1 MQAHKDYRGGWASKL
16 TTVPQDRFGLL
27 YSISASSSSSSS
39 SIKTAT
45 RFRVAVFKLAS
56 RVTRMKIGS
65 TFQIALGLYVISNS
79 EQ

>member
-16 TTVPQDRFGLL
+16 TAVPQDRFGLL
-27 YSISASSSSSSS
+27 YSISASSSI

-56 RVTRMKIGS
+56 RVTRIKIGS